1 MKAKDRG
8 RGRRRHARAIL
19 LPFRRPTPRAIGGTE
34 IVFRCG
40 NRLIRAAFDRYL
52 TAECR
57 WVERP
62 CFEDVLHPEESFTVE
77 FRDVA
82 SGVICPIASSDEVS
96 RSASS
101 GPRPN

>member
-8 RGRRRHARAIL
+8 RRGPARTAI
-19 LPFRRPTPRAIGGTE
+19 LPFRRPDPEAIGGTE

-40 NRLIRAAFDRYL
+40 GRLILASFDRYL
-52 TAECR
+52 TADCR

-77 FRDVA
+77 FRDLV
-82 SGVICPIASSDEVS
+82 SGVSCPLASSDDVS
-96 RSASS
+96 RPASS
-101 GPRPN
+101 GPRPA

>member
-1 MKAKDRG
+1 M
-8 RGRRRHARAIL
+8 L
-19 LPFRRPTPRAIGGTE
+19 LPFRRPVPRAIGGTE

-40 NRLIRAAFDRYL
+40 NRLIRAAFERYL

-77 FRDVA
+77 FRDLA
-82 SGVICPIASSDEVS
+82 SGLNYPIASSDEVS
-96 RSASS
+96 HSVSS
-101 GPRPN
+101 DPRPA

>member
-1 MKAKDRG
+1 MKAKD

-19 LPFRRPTPRAIGGTE
+19 LPFRRPEPRAIGGTE

-77 FRDVA
+77 FRDLA
-82 SGVICPIASSDEVS
+82 SGVNFPIASSDEVS
-96 RSASS
+96 RSAFS
-101 GPRPN
+101 GPRPA